1 VLSALGLSVA
11 LTGAVAVSLFALGRH
26 AMAPSALS
34 TWANFSSLRI
44 LLAPILA
51 PAFLVL
57 ALFAPHRS
65 PRLAL
70 FAATVVE
77 VAVGAY
83 AGFVWF
89 FPLFFQRS

>member
-51 PAFLVL
+51 PAFLVF